1 MELRERKGKWVLYD
15 AAGWVVIITRDKSVA
30 DATAR
35 QLGAE
40 RA

>member
-1 MELRERKGKWVLYD
+1 MELRERKGKWVPCD
-15 AAGWVVIITRDKSVA
+15 AAGWVVIITRDKSAA

-35 QLGAE
+35 QLAAE